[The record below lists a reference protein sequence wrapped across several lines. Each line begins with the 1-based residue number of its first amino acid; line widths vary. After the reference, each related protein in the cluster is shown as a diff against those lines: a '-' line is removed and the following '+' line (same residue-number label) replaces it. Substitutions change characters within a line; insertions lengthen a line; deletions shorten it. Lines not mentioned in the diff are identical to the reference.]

1 MFDNMGMK
9 EWPNANQC
17 FPGNRNYILDLCSA
31 TKFVE
36 LLITYHVFSIVSN
49 SLFRI
54 SFIQKHKAWKTGW
67 PLAHCEAKFSRIS
80 TSSCS
85 ILETDKLIGFRR
97 SVGWIHHFAQ
107 LKTKSICQA
116 FLCVHQT
123 NGFDNFNMPRRKA
136 INCSQCI
143 TETVELMARS
153 CQGFF
158 SQSETCL
165 SFPCAAVVAIPG
177 WWKCHPVEGVVQ
189 WQWCHMFFVDP
200 NARPDLNIWWFNDNK
215 CLTYVI
221 FITCL
226 VQSRKNILVMPV
238 RIFAIASLSQHELIH
253 VPVSLGHQIPLL
265 PCIETDT
272 GHRVL

>member
-1 MFDNMGMK
+1 MT

-49 SLFRI
+49 SLFSI

-123 NGFDNFNMPRRKA
+123 KGFDNFNMPRRNP

-143 TETVELMARS
+143 SETVELMARS

-158 SQSETCL
+158 L
-165 SFPCAAVVAIPG
+165 
-177 WWKCHPVEGVVQ
+177 
-189 WQWCHMFFVDP
+189 
-200 NARPDLNIWWFNDNK
+200 
-215 CLTYVI
+215 
-221 FITCL
+221 
-226 VQSRKNILVMPV
+226 PV
-238 RIFAIASLSQHELIH
+238 RDMSFLSLRCSCPHCH
-253 VPVSLGHQIPLL
+253 FGMMKMSSGGTSGSMTVVSYSF
-265 PCIETDT
+265 CWSKCDT
-272 GHRVL
+272 RP